1 MLWSPIRSI
10 TKEEDAMK
18 RVLTSEL
25 REHAGQK
32 VMIQGW
38 VHRIRKLGQVTFIV
52 LRDRGGL
59 GQIVVEGDKIDA
71 LQLMN
76 ESVIQVTGSVK
87 SDDRASG
94 GAELQAV
101 ELKVISQTTEPPP
114 IAVNSKDIRS
124 TARLDT
130 ILQHRAVS
138 LRNPEIKA
146 IFRVQAEIM
155 AAFRDFLTDQGY
167 TEISTPKI
175 VSCATE
181 GGAELFSLQYFERKA
196 YLAQS
201 PQFYKQMLVGSGLER
216 VFEVGKAYRAESHNT
231 PRHINEF
238 ISLDYEMGFIED
250 EQDVIG
256 MEIEFLKY
264 MFGRIRE
271 TCSHE
276 LEIYDAEVPEI
287 TEIPQIR
294 LRDAK
299 EKLRQLYG
307 EINSEEGDL
316 STEEE
321 RKLCEYSLREYD
333 SELIY
338 VTHYPRAKRPAY
350 TMPDSE
356 DAELTRSFDL
366 LFRGLE
372 ITTGGQRIHQYDLL
386 VESLQA
392 RGLDIADFESYL
404 EAFKY
409 GMPPHGGLA
418 IGAERLTMKLLGL
431 KNIRE
436 ACLFPRDRTRITP

>member
-1 MLWSPIRSI
+1 
-10 TKEEDAMK
+10 MK

-25 REHAGQK
+25 KGHAGQK

-59 GQIVVEGDKIDA
+59 GQIVVEGDEMDTSR
-71 LQLMN
+71 LMN
-76 ESVIQVTGSVK
+76 ESVIQAAGSVRL
-87 SDDRASG
+87 DDRASG
-94 GAELQAV
+94 GAELQV
-101 ELKVISQTTEPPP
+101 EELEVISRTTEPPP
-114 IAVNSKDIRS
+114 IAVNSRDMRS

-130 ILQHRAVS
+130 ILEHRAIS
-138 LRNPEIKA
+138 LRNPEIRA
-146 IFRVQAEIM
+146 IFKVQAEIM
-155 AAFRDFLTDQGY
+155 AAFRDFLKDQGF

-181 GGAELFSLQYFERKA
+181 GGAELFPVQYFERKA

-201 PQFYKQMLVGSGLER
+201 PQFYKQMMVGSGLER
-216 VFEVGKAYRAESHNT
+216 VFEVGKAYRAENHNT
-231 PRHINEF
+231 PRHLNEF
-238 ISLDYEMGFIED
+238 ISLDYEMGFIEN
-250 EQDVIG
+250 EQDVIR
-256 MEIEFLKY
+256 MEVELLKY
-264 MFGRIRE
+264 MFRRIRE

-276 LEIYDAEVPEI
+276 LGIYDAEALEI
-287 TEIPQIR
+287 SEIPQIR
-294 LRDAK
+294 LKDAK
-299 EKLRQLYG
+299 EKLKRLYG
-307 EINSEEGDL
+307 RINGEEGDL

-321 RKLCEYSLREYD
+321 RKLCEYSRREYD

-356 DAELTRSFDL
+356 DPELTRSFDL

-386 VESLQA
+386 VESLRE
-392 RGLDIADFESYL
+392 RGLDTEDFGSYL
-404 EAFKY
+404 EAFKH

-418 IGAERLTMKLLGL
+418 IGAERLTMKLLKL
-431 KNIRE
+431 ENIRE
-436 ACLFPRDRTRITP
+436 ACLFPRDRTRLTP

>member
-1 MLWSPIRSI
+1 
-10 TKEEDAMK
+10 MK
-18 RVLTSEL
+18 RVLASEL
-25 REHAGQK
+25 KEYAGQR
-32 VMIQGW
+32 VMTQGW
-38 VHRIRKLGQVTFIV
+38 AHRIRRLGQVTFIV
-52 LRDRGGL
+52 LRDRSGL
-59 GQIVVEGDKIDA
+59 GQIVIEGDEIDTA
-71 LQLMN
+71 QVTN
-76 ESVIQVTGSVK
+76 ESVIQVAGLVRLE
-87 SDDRASG
+87 DRASV
-94 GAELQAV
+94 GAELQASEV
-101 ELKVISQTTEPPP
+101 KIISRTAEPPP
-114 IAVNSKDIRS
+114 IVVNSKDIRS

-130 ILQHRAVS
+130 ILQHRAIS
-138 LRNPEIKA
+138 LRNPRIRA
-146 IFRVQAEIM
+146 IFKVQAEIM
-155 AAFRDFLTDQGY
+155 AAFRDFLSDQGF

-181 GGAELFSLQYFERKA
+181 GGAELFSVQYFEETA

-201 PQFYKQMLVGSGLER
+201 PQFYKQMMVGSGFER

-238 ISLDYEMGFIED
+238 ISLDYEMGFIKD
-250 EQDVIG
+250 EQDIIR
-256 MEIEFLKY
+256 MEVELLRYTFR
-264 MFGRIRE
+264 RIRE
-271 TCSHE
+271 TCSRE
-276 LEIYDAEVPEI
+276 LKIYDAQVPEI
-287 TEIPQIR
+287 TEVPQIR
-294 LRDAK
+294 LMDAK

-307 EINSEEGDL
+307 KSNGEEGDL

-321 RKLCEYSLREYD
+321 RNLCEYVNREYD

-356 DAELTRSFDL
+356 NSELTRSFDL

-386 VESLQA
+386 MESLQS
-392 RGLDIADFESYL
+392 RGLDTVDFESYL

-418 IGAERLTMKLLGL
+418 IGAERLTMTLLKL

-436 ACLFPRDRTRITP
+436 ACLFPRDRTRLTP